1 MMGCSDG
8 MAVVPKFDSLKF
20 WSPTDVA
27 MMSHAL
33 ILAKHGAG
41 CGEIPVGAV
50 VAHDGQILG
59 EGFNCPISTHDP
71 THHAEIVALR
81 QACQGLQNYRLPID
95 TTLYVTL
102 EPCTMCFGSL
112 IHARVSRVVFGAYEP
127 KAGAVVSQL
136 NLAKELFYNHLIAIQ
151 GGLLAHES
159 SLMLSQFFKQRR
171 EDKKR
176 QKLKICQNKV

>member
-1 MMGCSDG
+1 
-8 MAVVPKFDSLKF
+8 
-20 WSPTDVA
+20 
-27 MMSHAL
+27 
-33 ILAKHGAG
+33 
-41 CGEIPVGAV
+41 
-50 VAHDGQILG
+50 
-59 EGFNCPISTHDP
+59 
-71 THHAEIVALR
+71 
-81 QACQGLQNYRLPID
+81 
-95 TTLYVTL
+95 
-102 EPCTMCFGSL
+102 MCFGSL

>member
-8 MAVVPKFDSLKF
+8 MAVLPKFDSLKF

-27 MMSHAL
+27 MMTHAL

-50 VAHDGQILG
+50 VVHDGQILG

-81 QACQGLQNYRLPID
+81 QACQG
-95 TTLYVTL
+95 
-102 EPCTMCFGSL
+102 
-112 IHARVSRVVFGAYEP
+112 
-127 KAGAVVSQL
+127 
-136 NLAKELFYNHLIAIQ
+136 
-151 GGLLAHES
+151 